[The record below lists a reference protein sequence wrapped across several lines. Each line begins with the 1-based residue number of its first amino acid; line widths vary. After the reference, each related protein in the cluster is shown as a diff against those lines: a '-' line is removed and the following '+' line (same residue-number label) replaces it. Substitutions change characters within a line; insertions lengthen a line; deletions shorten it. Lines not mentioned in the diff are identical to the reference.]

1 MNLEQQV
8 SKLQHG
14 YDGACEDTA
23 AEQGEEVVD
32 GGGWSEI
39 ANSILSLSYM
49 DTDISEK
56 ARNEFARRNGVERRK

>member
-1 MNLEQQV
+1 
-8 SKLQHG
+8 
-14 YDGACEDTA
+14 
-23 AEQGEEVVD
+23 VVD

-39 ANSILSLSYM
+39 ANSIISLSYM

>member
-23 AEQGEEVVD
+23 AEQGE
-32 GGGWSEI
+32 
-39 ANSILSLSYM
+39 
-49 DTDISEK
+49 
-56 ARNEFARRNGVERRK
+56 